1 MFFSHGWLSHVFSR
15 GRVSFD
21 KSSGH
26 DLRRHLGE
34 ALGTLFARPPE
45 KGTAGIIIN
54 DGYGFLRIIGH

>member
-1 MFFSHGWLSHVFSR
+1 MFFFFHGWLGHVFSR

-45 KGTAGIIIN
+45 KGTAG
-54 DGYGFLRIIGH
+54 DHH